1 MSKSKSSERTTD
13 SARLQL
19 AAKKAALRVQAE
31 ELEKSYELEMEGLK
45 LKFKAKKQEMECNIK
60 MAEAEERVLAE
71 GDLEG
76 YVDPSERIPVVGLQ
90 EEEKKRRKT
99 VEDWFERNEEHD
111 KELQYLTNEKK
122 ESKSK
127 EQQGNIVSKG
137 NTRHEGDDDE
147 EMSEEALGR
156 KLVKCMIDSQKYQQR
171 VADFLQLPRTEL
183 KPFSGDPLQYW
194 PFIRAFEAAL
204 EKETVESSAKLARL
218 IYYCSGKPKQV
229 IESCAA
235 MDSAKGYQTA
245 RRLLK
250 ERFGQNHIIT
260 SAWLRNY

>member
-90 EEEKKRRKT
+90 EEEKKKGKPLRIGLNGTKNTIRYCNILQMRRKK
-99 VEDWFERNEEHD
+99 VIRRNNRATLIR
-111 KELQYLTNEKK
+111 KEIRDTKVTMMKK
-122 ESKSK
+122 
-127 EQQGNIVSKG
+127 
-137 NTRHEGDDDE
+137 
-147 EMSEEALGR
+147 
-156 KLVKCMIDSQKYQQR
+156 
-171 VADFLQLPRTEL
+171 
-183 KPFSGDPLQYW
+183 
-194 PFIRAFEAAL
+194 
-204 EKETVESSAKLARL
+204 
-218 IYYCSGKPKQV
+218 
-229 IESCAA
+229 
-235 MDSAKGYQTA
+235 
-245 RRLLK
+245 
-250 ERFGQNHIIT
+250 
-260 SAWLRNY
+260 